1 MNRFFCVEVREV
13 RTQWPAAPASA
24 ILGEGP
30 TIQAAFEAYQRAG
43 GHIPATKCVFYKGCK
58 IKVEEMIVT
67 TLVEKKCLVEK
78 K

>member
-1 MNRFFCVEVREV
+1 MNRFFCVEVREG
-13 RTQWPAAPASA
+13 RPHAHRAALP

-43 GHIPATKCVFYKGCK
+43 GRIPATKCVFYKGCK
-58 IKVEEMIVT
+58 IAVEEMVVT